1 MAIGIGST
9 WNEDYEADLRD
20 KAYLLSLSE
29 KARKK
34 VLKNRKIVEDESNAF
49 FKKIRKENKPY
60 PAGTWTPKGP
70 LNKNQN

>member
-9 WNEDYEADLRD
+9 WNEDYEADLKD

-34 VLKNRKIVEDESNAF
+34 VLKNRKIANDISNAF
-49 FKKIRKENKPY
+49 FKKIREENKPY
-60 PAGTWTPKGP
+60 PAGNWTQLGP
-70 LNKNQN
+70 LNKNQ